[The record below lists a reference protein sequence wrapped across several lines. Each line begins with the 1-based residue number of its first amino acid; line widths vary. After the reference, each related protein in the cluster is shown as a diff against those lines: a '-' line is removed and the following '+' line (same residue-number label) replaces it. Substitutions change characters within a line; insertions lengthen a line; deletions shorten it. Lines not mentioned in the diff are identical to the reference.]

1 MPQDKEKQ
9 KVIYKGGKAVGYGR
23 KKAPKA
29 TFGYVP
35 KGKEGDSRY
44 TQPMGSSTKGKGMDP
59 RNIDPMPLNDA
70 HVKTWREAGGK

>member
-1 MPQDKEKQ
+1 MPQDEKQ
-9 KVIYKGGKAVGYGR
+9 KPIYDSKGNKIGYGR

-44 TQPMGSSTKGKGMDP
+44 TQPKGSSTKGKGMDP